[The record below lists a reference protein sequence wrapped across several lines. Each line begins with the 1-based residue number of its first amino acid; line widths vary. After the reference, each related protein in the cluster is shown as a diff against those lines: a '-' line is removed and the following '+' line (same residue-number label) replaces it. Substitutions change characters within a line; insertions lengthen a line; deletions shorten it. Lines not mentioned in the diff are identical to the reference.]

1 MNLLLSCLWVNH
13 YDMAWLEKRI
23 SMVALRNILV
33 GRKNSIQEQEKRGLD
48 GKAIEKRRAARE
60 PEGDQCRREEEKKG
74 KII

>member
-1 MNLLLSCLWVNH
+1 
-13 YDMAWLEKRI
+13 
-23 SMVALRNILV
+23 MVALRNILV

-74 KII
+74 EIV